1 MRLYQF
7 DPTSDARWADL
18 VQKHPN
24 ASVFHTVGW
33 LKALRCTFGYEPVA
47 FTTSSPTGELKNGI
61 VFCRVDSWLTGSRL
75 ISLPFSDHCEP
86 LCESGED
93 LNFMMGYLLTALDR
107 EKWKHLEIRP
117 INGSFDQTGTG
128 IGLMPAATYFLHTLD
143 LAPDVNKV
151 FRSLDKN
158 CVQRR
163 IRRAERAG
171 LVERCGRSADLLK
184 DFYAL
189 FVTTRRRHRV
199 PPTPYSWFKNLI
211 EYHNKALDIRLAYKD
226 GIPIAAILTLQ
237 FRDVVYYKYGCSD
250 IRFKN
255 LGATPWLLWKA
266 IAGAKSNGAREFD
279 MGRTQEDDA
288 GLLRFKNHW
297 ARYKRLIYWNSPGTS
312 ALDSVNGWKF
322 KIARHVF
329 SWMPDKLLVL
339 TGRILYRHIG

>member
-18 VQKHPN
+18 VQKHPK

-47 FTTSSPTGELKNGI
+47 FTTSSPTGELKNGM
-61 VFCRVDSWLTGSRL
+61 VFCRVDSRLTGSRL

-86 LCESGED
+86 LCEVGED
-93 LNFMMGYLLTALDR
+93 LNFMIGYLLSASDR
-107 EKWKHLEIRP
+107 ENWKRLEIRP
-117 INGSFDQTGTG
+117 INGSFGQTGTG
-128 IGLMPAATYFLHTLD
+128 IGFVPTATYFLHTLD
-143 LAPDVNKV
+143 LVPDLNSV
-151 FRSLDKN
+151 FRSLDKC

-163 IRRAERAG
+163 IQRAERAG
-171 LVERCGRSADLLK
+171 LVERCGRSSDLLK

-189 FVTTRRRHRV
+189 FVTTRRRHCV
-199 PPTPYSWFKNLI
+199 PPIPNSWFKNLT
-211 EYHNKALDIRLAYKD
+211 EYHDKALHIRVAYK
-226 GIPIAAILTLQ
+226 GEIPIAAILTLQ

-250 IRFKN
+250 SRFKN

-266 IAGAKSNGAREFD
+266 IAAAKSDGASEFD
-279 MGRTQEDDA
+279 MGRTHEDDT

-297 ARYKRLIYWNSPGTS
+297 VRQKRLIYWNFPGTPAFYS
-312 ALDSVNGWKF
+312 ANGWKF
-322 KIARHVF
+322 KIARRMF
-329 SWMPDKLLVL
+329 SRMPDKLLAL